1 MTLGKADVTGID
13 FLVLSRPKTVD
24 IRGYLSILDGINSN
38 DECPEERVKNI
49 SVELKKISS
58 DPNEEDV
65 IYPLRK
71 MLMSCQFIMTKLE
84 KAEYSIKLIEKQGKT
99 LTKVISEET
108 IDLNDDKDI
117 SDGVRLHNVKLE
129 KKKTSLQEN
138 LNNSIFSPIII
149 VILLIAL
156 IQWNNTVW
164 LMEKGLS
171 YVSGRKY

>member
-1 MTLGKADVTGID
+1 
-13 FLVLSRPKTVD
+13 
-24 IRGYLSILDGINSN
+24 
-38 DECPEERVKNI
+38 
-49 SVELKKISS
+49 
-58 DPNEEDV
+58 
-65 IYPLRK
+65 
-71 MLMSCQFIMTKLE
+71 MSCQFILTKLE

-164 LMEKGLS
+164 LVEKTLS